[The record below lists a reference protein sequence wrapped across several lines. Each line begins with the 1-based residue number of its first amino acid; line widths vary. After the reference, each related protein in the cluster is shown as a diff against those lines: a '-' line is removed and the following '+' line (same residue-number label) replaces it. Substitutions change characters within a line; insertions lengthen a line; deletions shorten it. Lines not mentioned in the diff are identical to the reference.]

1 MLTQKRSP
9 WLDRIGSLLTAL
21 LVSGLLLGWLRA
33 ISALN
38 GFYLFAL
45 GGIGAALVS
54 LVFLFRRL
62 RGQALGTAGVLTC
75 GAGLLFVLAVGT
87 SSGDG
92 PPINDFTTDL
102 DNPPAFAHARTLPA
116 NLGRDMGYPADFAP
130 QQRECCASLAPQT
143 FNAAPLETLNAIAT
157 AAEAEP
163 QWTVTAVNPETGTLE
178 AVATSYIFGFQ
189 DDVVIRVAPQ
199 GTGSR
204 VDIRS
209 KSRDGKSDLGANA
222 ARIQG
227 FQNQLSSQIR

>member
-102 DNPPAFAHARTLPA
+102 AHPPAFAHPRPPPQLTARSLLPA
-116 NLGRDMGYPADFAP
+116 RA
-130 QQRECCASLAPQT
+130 R
-143 FNAAPLETLNAIAT
+143 
-157 AAEAEP
+157 
-163 QWTVTAVNPETGTLE
+163 TGTLRSN
-178 AVATSYIFGFQ
+178 VRS
-189 DDVVIRVAPQ
+189 
-199 GTGSR
+199 GSC
-204 VDIRS
+204 
-209 KSRDGKSDLGANA
+209 SRRARKA
-222 ARIQG
+222 AGPRP
-227 FQNQLSSQIR
+227 